1 MGLQYKI
8 LYKKGVENGAADALS
23 RRRHPE
29 QILAISSIKHQW
41 LDAVV
46 LSYQAD
52 SDAMKLLSQLATQPD
67 SILQYSLVQGV
78 IRYKGCVWLGSSKDI
93 QQQVLTAFHAS
104 PMGGHSGAP
113 ATYSR
118 LKYLFFW
125 IGMKADV

>member
-23 RRRHPE
+23 RRRHPK

-52 SDAMKLLSQLATQPD
+52 SDAMKLLSHWFR
-67 SILQYSLVQGV
+67 V
-78 IRYKGCVWLGSSKDI
+78 
-93 QQQVLTAFHAS
+93 
-104 PMGGHSGAP
+104 
-113 ATYSR
+113 
-118 LKYLFFW
+118 
-125 IGMKADV
+125 